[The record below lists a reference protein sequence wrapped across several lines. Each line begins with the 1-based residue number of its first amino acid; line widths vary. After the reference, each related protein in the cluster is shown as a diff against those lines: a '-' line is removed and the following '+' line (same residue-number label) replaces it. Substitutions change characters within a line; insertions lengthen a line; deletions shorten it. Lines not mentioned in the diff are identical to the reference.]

1 MTRES
6 PRELASALDELSH
19 DAGETAAQRYV
30 TERLANGWDLVVAAS
45 PDDDDD
51 ELIQVL
57 DCDGWAMFVE
67 RGDLPATIDIE
78 TLPVTSL

>member
-51 ELIQVL
+51 ELIRVL
-57 DCDGWAMFVE
+57 DCDGWAMLVE
-67 RGDLPATIDIE
+67 RDDLPASIDIE